1 MNLNIPHEPIR
12 YAFIHL
18 TDLMYRPLLIPDATL
33 NSTSIFAEMLQLQ
46 PLLITLTNKMDPAH
60 PLTSSILPPIPLLIP
75 LQAVIDTLGTF
86 VGNLDHAQIKL
97 NSYQSENLFMTSK
110 DLTQR
115 LIMHY
120 TKQFLSQLYKIFGSF
135 NFLGNPVGLLENLGS
150 GVKAFFYEPMQGLV
164 RSPLEFVGGLGKG
177 TKALVLNTTYGLVNA
192 VSKITGTLGDGLSS
206 LTMSED
212 YQSGRAAGKGGI
224 LYGLK
229 EGVTGVYKDTVKG
242 AKSDGFFGFVKGAGK
257 GVAGLV
263 LKPVAGVVDQATKV
277 MEGVKGATK
286 IEKTVSRSRSPRY
299 IPKDRV
305 LTMFEP
311 YLADGQVFLT
321 ECKSNSEIPTDEEYM
336 VHMKV
341 SETVVVV
348 VGSSRMFWIEP
359 AKKAV
364 TQVVKYKY
372 LRSMQVDQR
381 RVTFNTAKG
390 PKPTLVISERIARL
404 LPALQAAVA
413 AQQWQSVNN
422 LVVGVLIAL
431 GRPVSPED
439 RLLADVECQTITMA
453 TTTTTTMATPAA
465 STTASTTKSEMLM
478 SDVPV
483 TTDGNLEGENGQG
496 QGDKAEEEIAL
507 EEEPV
512 PTATTNQKTQ
522 LDTLTDISQAP
533 ISSARVVAHHQGVES
548 GKLLS
553 MGNNTFTEYEIL
565 VESKEMGVAWTVFR
579 RFTHFK

>member
-1 MNLNIPHEPIR
+1 
-12 YAFIHL
+12 
-18 TDLMYRPLLIPDATL
+18 
-33 NSTSIFAEMLQLQ
+33 MLQLQ
-46 PLLITLTNKMDPAH
+46 PILLTLTNKMDPAH
-60 PLTSSILPPIPLLIP
+60 PLTSSILPPVPILIP
-75 LQAVIDTLGTF
+75 LQALIDTVGTF

-115 LIMHY
+115 LVLHY

-135 NFLGNPVGLLENLGS
+135 NFLGNPVGLLENLSS

-212 YQSGRAAGKGGI
+212 YQNGRAAGKGGI

-242 AKSDGFFGFVKGAGK
+242 AKADGFFGFVKGAGK

-286 IEKTVSRSRSPRY
+286 IEKTVTRSRSPRY
-299 IPKDRV
+299 LFKDGV

-311 YLADGQVFLT
+311 YLADGQVLLA
-321 ECKSNSEIPTDEEYM
+321 ECKGNAEIPTEEEYM
-336 VHMKV
+336 VHIKV
-341 SETVVVV
+341 SETVTVIM
-348 VGSSRMFWIEP
+348 GSSRLFWVEP

-364 TQVVKYKY
+364 TQVIKYKH
-372 LRSMQVDQR
+372 LRSISVDQR
-381 RVTFNTAKG
+381 RVTFEMDKG
-390 PKPTLVISERIARL
+390 TKPTLVISERIARL
-404 LPALQAAVA
+404 LPALQTAVVA
-413 AQQWQSVNN
+413 HRWQSVSN
-422 LVVGVLIAL
+422 LVVGVLLAL

-439 RLLADVECQTITMA
+439 RLLAEVECQTAFTTQAVQAESQSVVSAAM
-453 TTTTTTMATPAA
+453 TTTAKSDLLVGADVETMVN
-465 STTASTTKSEMLM
+465 EEEEE
-478 SDVPV
+478 
-483 TTDGNLEGENGQG
+483 EGEEDG
-496 QGDKAEEEIAL
+496 AEEIL
-507 EEEPV
+507 LDEETPKDKSVE
-512 PTATTNQKTQ
+512 AQ
-522 LDTLTDISQAP
+522 LDTMTDITEVV
-533 ISSARVVAHHQGVES
+533 ISNARVTAHHQGVES
-548 GKLLS
+548 GKLIAI
-553 MGNNTFTEYEIL
+553 GNNTFTEYEIL
-565 VESKEMGVAWTVFR
+565 VESKEAGIAWTVFR
-579 RFTHFK
+579 RFTHFKYGKMNE